1 MLIVTSWALS
11 GLAVTAA
18 GASATEGTI
27 TRAHAT
33 PSWTHASIA
42 GSVVFDDCALVPCG
56 TWEAYAYATSLAD
69 DDGDGCQAYLFNKYV
84 KVVWEAPAQTV
95 DGSASFAFKKVPIVK
110 GIVGQTLCV
119 HVSTTRATCGPLV
132 SQCGDD
138 IFLRGREFCPGRNP
152 CKQKKR
158 SARAAARALD
168 ATPVPQ
174 EVLPKSGQEVSLGA
188 HQQLGRR

>member
-1 MLIVTSWALS
+1 MLIVASLALS
-11 GLAVTAA
+11 GLALTAA

-69 DDGDGCQAYLFNKYV
+69 DDGDGCQPYLFNKYV

-95 DGSASFAFKKVPIVK
+95 DGSVSFAFKKVPIVK

-138 IFLRGREFCPGRNP
+138 FFLRGREFSGRNP

-158 SARAAARALD
+158 SARAAAREL
-168 ATPVPQ
+168 TPPQ
-174 EVLPKSGQEVSLGA
+174 YRKKFCPNLGKK
-188 HQQLGRR
+188 